1 MKLAEKLKRLRAEN
15 KFTQEQLAEKLNVSR
30 STISSWETGRSYPD
44 LEMVIEICDCFNVS
58 LDFLLRKDEQ
68 MVRKLNFGIKQ
79 KKLLIVLVTILVIF
93 LVNTYVSA
101 TPFKANPSSLEISNV
116 IMTRDV
122 SYHGGDPTRD
132 WNTTIN
138 LTVKSRNIFFKP
150 VGEDLLVFNEN
161 GKLSLQT
168 NWTFSIFN
176 IFDVERTDH
185 ANQSVLIDEKVPNE
199 DITLQLLDGK
209 EEKSRKLIPFK
220 IHNINQ

>member
-1 MKLAEKLKRLRAEN
+1 MNLSEKIKRLRAEIN
-15 KFTQEQLAEKLNVSR
+15 FTQEQLAEKLKVSR

-58 LDFLLRKDEQ
+58 LDFLLREDEQ

-79 KKLLIVLVTILVIF
+79 KRLLTVLLAILLIL

-101 TPFKANPSSLEISNV
+101 TPFKANPGSLNISNV
-116 IMTRDV
+116 IMTRDL
-122 SYHGGDPTRD
+122 SYNGGDPNRD

-138 LTVKSRNIFFKP
+138 LTVKSKNIFFKP
-150 VGEDLLVFNEN
+150 IGDDLLVFNKN

-176 IFDVERTDH
+176 IFDVQRLDH
-185 ANQSVLIDEKVPNE
+185 AYQSVLIDENVSNE
-199 DITLQLLDGK
+199 DITLKLDGNQD
-209 EEKSRKLIPFK
+209 KSKKLIPFE
-220 IHNINQ
+220 ISNINK